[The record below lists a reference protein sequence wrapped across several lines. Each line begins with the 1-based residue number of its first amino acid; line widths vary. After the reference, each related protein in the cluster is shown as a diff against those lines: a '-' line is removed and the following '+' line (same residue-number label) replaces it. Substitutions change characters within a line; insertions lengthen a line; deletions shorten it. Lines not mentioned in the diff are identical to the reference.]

1 MRSRVLDTGE
11 PGFHPVRKLR
21 TVASGLRVAALTD
34 FSVAY
39 KLALSALVLVAA
51 FWLRAWVDVL
61 LVLLATATM
70 LAAEMMNTAIEALCD
85 FVEARHDER
94 IRAVKDIAA
103 AAVGIAIFAWAAIVA
118 VEGVRLW
125 RQLAA

>member
-1 MRSRVLDTGE
+1 MRNRLLGTGE
-11 PGFHPVRKLR
+11 LGYHPVRKLR
-21 TVASGLRVAALTD
+21 TVAAGLRVAALTD

-39 KLALSALVLVAA
+39 KLVLSALVLAAA

-70 LAAEMMNTAIEALCD
+70 LMAEMMNTAVEALCD
-85 FVEARHDER
+85 FVERRNDER

-103 AAVGIAIFAWAAIVA
+103 AAVGMAIFAWAAIVS